1 MDLTKIYQRYQE
13 IKELYKQADLQR
25 LDHEWPRGEMVR
37 AFVADVGALVKLTMG
52 KDGFRDIEN
61 VDEKLKH
68 ELADCLYSVFLIAEK
83 YDVNL
88 ESAFMETMEELESRA
103 HKNELPKSHSL

>member
-1 MDLTKIYQRYQE
+1 MDLSKIYQRYQQ

-25 LDHEWPRGEMVR
+25 LGHEWPRGESVK

-83 YDVNL
+83 YNVDL
-88 ESAFMETMEELESRA
+88 EASFMETMNELES
-103 HKNELPKSHSL
+103 

>member
-1 MDLTKIYQRYQE
+1 MDLNKIYQRYQE
-13 IKELYKQADLQR
+13 IKKLYAEADLKR
-25 LDHEWPRGEMVR
+25 LGYEWPRGEMVK

-83 YDVNL
+83 YDVDL
-88 ESAFMETMEELESRA
+88 EPAFMETMDELESRA
-103 HKNELPKSHSL
+103 KKDELPKSHSL